1 MAARKQRNKGYIAL
15 ELVIVCFLL
24 TLLGTF
30 LIGESQSYINYYQK
44 QQVKTAANILADDI
58 RLLQQQSLF
67 GDGILNR
74 QIKFMSDN
82 NGYGF
87 YVDRKITK
95 RVYFSD
101 LGCEDVY
108 LARKMTMVQYTNTGS
123 PSYNGTIVL
132 KHKDLPGYSCTLAV
146 QPVTGRVVIN
156 ETK

>member
-1 MAARKQRNKGYIAL
+1 MAAKHRNRGYIAL
-15 ELVIVCFLL
+15 ELVAACFLII
-24 TLLGTF
+24 LLSVF
-30 LIGESQSYINYYQK
+30 LFGESKSYINYYQK

-74 QIKFMSDN
+74 QIKFMSNN

-87 YVDRKITK
+87 YVDRKVTK
-95 RVYFSD
+95 RVYFAD
-101 LGCEDVY
+101 FGCTDVY
-108 LARKMTMVQYTNTGS
+108 LAKKMATVQYTNTGS

-132 KHKDLPGYSCTLAV
+132 KHKKLPAYACTLAV
-146 QPVTGRVVIN
+146 QPVTGRVIVN